1 MLTSQTQR
9 EIWLKVYNVKERL
22 KQQTS
27 HLFQAVDSSANTYTY
42 DGYDNSKSYTNGSTT
57 ATPPEMLLDTFAQ
70 EICDYLLTSAI
81 QDYVNLSANEFIELT
96 DTPETYTDQGGKFV
110 KVKDDESGLE
120 FVELSGIDVSA
131 TTSFID
137 LTDTP
142 SSYSANNG
150 KILRVNNFSNGIEF
164 ITLDTTI
171 VPEGTNLYYTDDRVQ
186 TFGDN
191 RYSLSAHEHDFINLN
206 DTPSSYSAQAGKN
219 LRVNNTEDGI
229 EFYDLSAITE
239 FIELIDTPE
248 SYSAQGGKFV
258 RVNGSED
265 GLEFYDLSSIISGG
279 VSNFID
285 LIDTPN
291 SYSGENDKYVKVNS
305 SGTGLE
311 FITLN
316 TTVVPEGTN
325 LYYTDGRVQT
335 FGDNRYALKVHDHEI
350 SAING
355 LTTAL
360 NNKQDADIDLITIA
374 SLSHTNGYFIV
385 SNGTSWI
392 TRDLSVDDIPTLEI
406 SKINNLQ
413 TTLDGKQTKDS
424 DLTAIAALS
433 TTGILVRTGTNTWAL
448 RTITKS
454 GKGINI
460 TNGNGVSGNPVI
472 SLDIGTGAT
481 QVAVGNHL
489 HSGVYEPVITK
500 GTTSQYFRGDMSL
513 ATFPTSLTPTAHA
526 STHLRTGSDPIIG
539 QQDFGLYSVSSSDSW
554 YVGLNYGGMGIGSNT
569 GTNRQMIAFTNAGT
583 DDDSVMSI
591 ITSIDSGSTWLN
603 KFKVT
608 RSGSL
613 IFNGVWKIITTNTD
627 FQIQKYEGGV
637 WVKKQRL
644 F

>member
-27 HLFQAVDSSANTYTY
+27 HLFEAVDSSANTYTY

-96 DTPETYTDQGGKFV
+96 DTPISYSAQGGKFV

-120 FVELSGIDVSA
+120 FIDLSGIDVSA
-131 TTSFID
+131 ATSFIE

-142 SSYSANNG
+142 SSYSANNN
-150 KILRVNNFSNGIEF
+150 KILRVNNSSNGIEF
-164 ITLDTTI
+164 VSLNSSI

-186 TFGDN
+186 IFGDS
-191 RYSLSAHEHDFINLN
+191 RYLNLSANDFLELN
-206 DTPSSYSAQAGKN
+206 DTPASYSAQAGKS
-219 LRVNNTEDGI
+219 LKVNSSEDGL
-229 EFYDLSAITE
+229 EFFDYVTN
-239 FIELIDTPE
+239 FIELSDTP
-248 SYSAQGGKFV
+248 STYSTQGGKFV
-258 RVNGSED
+258 RVNGNED

-454 GKGINI
+454 GNGINI

-481 QVAVGNHL
+481 QVAAGDHL
-489 HSGVYEPVITK
+489 HSGIYEPVITK
-500 GTTSQYFRGDMSL
+500 GSTSQYFRGDMSL

-526 STHLRTGSDPIIG
+526 STHLRNGSDPIIG
-539 QQDFGLYSVSSSDSW
+539 QQGFGLFSVSNTDSW
-554 YVGLNYGGMGIGSNT
+554 YVGLNYGGIGIGSNT
-569 GTNRQMIAFTNAGT
+569 GTNRQMTAFTDAET

-591 ITSIDSGSTWLN
+591 IISTDSGNTWTN

-608 RSGSL
+608 KGGNL
-613 IFNGVWKIITTNTD
+613 IFNNIWRIITTSTD
-627 FQIQKYEGGV
+627 FQIQKYEGGT